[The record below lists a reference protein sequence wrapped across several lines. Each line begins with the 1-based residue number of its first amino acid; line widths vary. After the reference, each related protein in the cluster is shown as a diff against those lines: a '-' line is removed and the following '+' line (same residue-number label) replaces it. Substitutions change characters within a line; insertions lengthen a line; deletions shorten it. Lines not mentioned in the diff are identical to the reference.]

1 MCVLGGYRLSI
12 DVRHDDI
19 GDDGCDGMKVGGGD
33 EQLPSDDVQYHFL
46 FSKNGKAII
55 ALKCY

>member
-46 FSKNGKAII
+46 FSRKMDKTSS
-55 ALKCY
+55 L

>member
-1 MCVLGGYRLSI
+1 M
-12 DVRHDDI
+12 
-19 GDDGCDGMKVGGGD
+19 MVGGRWSVVGN